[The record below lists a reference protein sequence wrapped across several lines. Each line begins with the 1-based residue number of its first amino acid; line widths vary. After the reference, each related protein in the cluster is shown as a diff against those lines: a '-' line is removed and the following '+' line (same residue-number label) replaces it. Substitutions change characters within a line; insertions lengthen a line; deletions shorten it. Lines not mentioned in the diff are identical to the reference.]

1 MTYKKNALAI
11 AAALI
16 SALMLITACGS
27 MNLKSQ
33 ASPAAGEFTAASS
46 MAPMAPS
53 AMAEDRLAAN
63 EMEPIFVTDKSRAES
78 GAISPDRKIVKH
90 SNLTLE
96 TKEFDTALELIL
108 SAILEQGGYI
118 ESQNTNG
125 QSLTHR
131 GAYYERSAA
140 IQARIPADKLDSVTA
155 VVGGI
160 GNVTSKSE
168 NIDDITDSYFD
179 SEARLKSLQLQE
191 ERLLEIL
198 AKAERLEDVIS
209 LERALSDVR
218 YQIESLTATL
228 RRMDSQVAYSYLN
241 LSLREVVEYQAVSS
255 APKTLGEKISA
266 SFKRSGEKLVWF
278 FEAVLLFLIEDLP
291 LILIWIAIFGI
302 AAFICFRLFKRTS
315 AKMNQSNI
323 IPASPPAEQ
332 PSEPPVEKP

>member
-1 MTYKKNALAI
+1 MTHKKIALAI

-16 SALMLITACGS
+16 STLMLLTACGN
-27 MNLKSQ
+27 MNLKPQ
-33 ASPAAGEFTAASS
+33 ASPAGGAFTAASS
-46 MAPMAPS
+46 AAHMAA
-53 AMAEDRLAAN
+53 AEDRLTEN
-63 EMEPIFVTDKSRAES
+63 EMAPVFVTDKNRPESAEM
-78 GAISPDRKIVKH
+78 SPDRKIVKH

-96 TKEFDTALELIL
+96 TKEFDTALDLIL

-131 GAYYERSAA
+131 GDYYERSAS
-140 IQARIPADKLDSVTA
+140 IQARIPANRLDSVTA

-179 SEARLKSLQLQE
+179 SEARLNSLKLQE

-241 LSLREVVEYQAVSS
+241 LSLREVVEYQVVSS
-255 APKTLGEKISA
+255 APKTLGEKIAA

-302 AAFICFRLFKRTS
+302 VAFICFRLFKR
-315 AKMNQSNI
+315 ARARMNSSNV
-323 IPASPPAEQ
+323 IPASAPEHQ
-332 PSEPPVEKP
+332 PLEPPVEKP